1 MQEMT
6 YNEIIQKAGKR
17 VIKHVYYTLNGNVI
31 NVDDSNVK
39 RVKLSFKSSLV
50 GTIMQGCELTLK
62 EPISGIIYVEVE
74 ARYSSD
80 TATKIYGPY
89 QLKEEP
95 TYDASDKSY
104 THYLYD
110 NVMLSMKDYTP
121 INITYPTTIYNYF
134 SELVSELG
142 YTTNIASLPNGNIT
156 MASDIYEGIN
166 YTFRDVLDDIAEANG
181 ILFYIDGME
190 LKIASLGNT
199 PITINDKILK
209 KQNIAFSEHFGPI
222 NVITLS
228 RAGGSDNI
236 YYPSALPE
244 NIHEFKISDNQLM
257 SDNNRDVFLPAIY
270 SQLNGIEYD
279 IFDTELV
286 GYGDIQPLQKVQFTT
301 GGKTFNSY
309 IFNQEIVLTTGYKQ
323 SIYTDMPEE
332 TTTDYKYADTTDKR
346 INQTQIIVDKQ
357 NGVIQ
362 SLVDKVV
369 DISAT
374 KTGTGSITLDDAM
387 EGNLHY
393 LSIIGQMSLLYPT
406 NVDGGIIAKYDYV
419 EQDLQTLLECITG
432 VITPTPE
439 QLEYLDANSD
449 GELNSL
455 DLSLMSLVVNNK
467 SRPYNPTI
475 LYPSNTLYPYSKIL
489 LIDNEEYV
497 LDINYLNYM
506 NNTTYD
512 EFIYQDN
519 KCYIIRRVG
528 INANN
533 EMYALDSEIIEERE
547 PVELYVNNGSR
558 ISLKSFSNVILK
570 SIYLLENDYT
580 TTFANKAEVSSEI
593 TQTADSINLR
603 VDSKLDEEEYTG
615 ANILLKI
622 NRDESETQINA
633 DKININGVTSINN
646 NFQIDANGNPII
658 NGGTIQVTNNDG
670 GQAFTI
676 TDSTKTK
683 RLEVSGDTIRLY
695 TSTDGDYWWSSAG
708 MKFDETEITVQ
719 GGFVVTGNKNRLV
732 TIDDG
737 SQVKINAYETA
748 EPYFGDIGSGKTNEQ
763 GYAKIDIESVFSQT
777 IEMDTYKVF
786 IQKCGNGDLYVK
798 KYDNYFEVIGTPN
811 LEFDWEVKA
820 IQKGYKNIRLE
831 EKESD

>member
-134 SELVSELG
+134 SELVNELG

-181 ILFYIDGME
+181 VLFYIDGME

-236 YYPSALPE
+236 YYPSTLPE

-286 GYGDIQPLQKVQFTT
+286 GYGDIQPLQKVQFAT

-362 SLVDKVV
+362 SLVEKVV
-369 DISAT
+369 DISST
-374 KTGTGSITLDDAM
+374 KTGVGSVTLESALS
-387 EGNLHY
+387 GPLHY
-393 LSIIGQMSLLYPT
+393 LSIKGQVDMLYPT
-406 NVDGGIIAKYDYV
+406 KVNGGIVIKHNYTQEDLETLIGCIAG
-419 EQDLQTLLECITG
+419 T
-432 VITPTPE
+432 ITPTQE
-439 QLEYLDANSD
+439 EFDYLDTNSD
-449 GELNSL
+449 GNL
-455 DLSLMSLVVNNK
+455 DALDMALMNEIINHK
-467 SRPYNPTI
+467 SRPYNAQI
-475 LYPSNTLYPYSKIL
+475 IYPSSNLYTFSKTLMIDDEPY
-489 LIDNEEYV
+489 E

-506 NNTTYD
+506 DNTTYD
-512 EFIYQDN
+512 EFVYQDGN
-519 KCYIIRRVG
+519 CYIIRRVG
-528 INANN
+528 IDKNGD
-533 EMYALDSEIIEERE
+533 MYALSDEVIEERN
-547 PVELYVNNGSR
+547 PIILNVNYDST
-558 ISLKSFSNVILK
+558 IALKSFDNCIYTVT
-570 SIYLLENDYT
+570 YLLENDYT

-593 TQTADSINLR
+593 KQTADSINLR
-603 VDSKLDEEEYTG
+603 VDSKLDEGEYTG

-646 NFQIDANGNPII
+646 NFQIDTNGNPII
-658 NGGTIQVTNNDG
+658 QGGTIQVTNNDG

-676 TDSTKTK
+676 VNTDKTRK
-683 RLEVSGDTIRLY
+683 LEISGNYIRLY
-695 TSTDGDYWWSSAG
+695 TSTDGLYWWSSANLQ
-708 MKFDETEITVQ
+708 FSETEITVN

-748 EPYFGDIGSGKTNEQ
+748 EPYFGDIGSSKTNEF
-763 GYAKIDIESVFSQT
+763 GYAKIEIENIFAQT
-777 IEMDTYKVF
+777 IENDDYKVF
-786 IQKCGNGDLYVK
+786 VQECGEGYLYVE
-798 KYDNYFEVIGTPN
+798 KYDNYFEVKGTPN
-811 LEFDWEVKA
+811 LDFDYEIKA
-820 IQKGYKNIRLE
+820 IQKGYKNVRLQK
-831 EKESD
+831 KESD